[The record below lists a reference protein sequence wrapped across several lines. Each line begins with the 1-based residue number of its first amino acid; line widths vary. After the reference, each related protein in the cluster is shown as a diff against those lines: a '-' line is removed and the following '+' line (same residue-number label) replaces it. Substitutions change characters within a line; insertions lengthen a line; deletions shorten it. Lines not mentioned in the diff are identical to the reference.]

1 MSKHFGFQSLFIL
14 YICNFILFF
23 LYFSACTSRKDPSSY
38 LRSSHRD
45 QPDLV
50 KVSSPNQKNHQHSE
64 LGKLEHVIDGK
75 NRENDQLRTR
85 LKHNAKGFEAL
96 ALTVDHLGKKVSSYM
111 NLCSNFLRGWLVTK
125 LSNCQK
131 HLWTVQ

>member
-1 MSKHFGFQSLFIL
+1 MISKPIYSV
-14 YICNFILFF
+14 CNFILFF
-23 LYFSACTSRKDPSSY
+23 LCFSACTSRKDPSSY

-64 LGKLEHVIDGK
+64 LGKLEHVIEGK

-111 NLCSNFLRGWLVTK
+111 IFFFFFWGGGGKYLHAHRRLGF
-125 LSNCQK
+125 
-131 HLWTVQ
+131 

>member
-1 MSKHFGFQSLFIL
+1 MSKQFWFQSLFIL
-14 YICNFILFF
+14 YVISSYFF
-23 LYFSACTSRKDPSSY
+23 LCFSACTSRKDPSSY